1 MVNTILFEDVSCT
14 LLSFC
19 DVLLSIDELSASVG
33 GINDEFA
40 ELSDFSSTFTHV
52 SEEEAVMCLYS
63 SLEPHFLTSL

>member
-1 MVNTILFEDVSCT
+1 MVNTILFEDVSRT

-40 ELSDFSSTFTHV
+40 ELSVCSSTFTHE
-52 SEEEAVMCLYS
+52 SEEEAVLCLC
-63 SLEPHFLTSL
+63 SLEPPFLTSL